1 MDESTKKGSVTSL
14 ASLFPVEEAQ
24 RAAKR
29 VEDTIADKQSE
40 LDRLRGFATD
50 NNSLINLVHKL
61 PEQLSHD
68 IMVPFGKAAFFPGR
82 LIHTNEFLVLLG
94 EGYYAERTSKQ
105 TVEILQRRGKSL
117 DSQVDSLEA
126 NIKDLEA
133 EASFFNATA
142 SQVAD
147 RTQYH
152 AIGLGCYHASAEQS
166 NPQFLDVVVVTLH
179 FKAKNILSLLF
190 KLYLICHPQQEAPN
204 LGNAT
209 ADDGEYA
216 RMLAI
221 MDELEK
227 EELAAESGNHS
238 DQNDES
244 TGDFHDISYREHID
258 NKLQNSK
265 DVHQSELLDQ
275 INNKIITADLPKK
288 QNRKEDITDQLNFA
302 SLAVE
307 SRVKERE
314 NFVEYIDP
322 SEKIPA
328 RSKERSVQATTAS
341 KTEVRHQTSQPS
353 FDSRKAFTGSIIEHA
368 ENIKPTT
375 RQQSS
380 ASSQDSG
387 SQSSKPVSRFKM
399 QRR

>member
-1 MDESTKKGSVTSL
+1 MGESTKKGTVTSL
-14 ASLFPVEEAQ
+14 ASIFPVEEAQ
-24 RAAKR
+24 KAAKR
-29 VEDTIADKQSE
+29 VEDAISDKQSE
-40 LDRLRGFATD
+40 LDRLRGFISD

-105 TVEILQRRGKSL
+105 TVEVLQRRGKSL

-142 SQVAD
+142 SQVAGE
-147 RTQYH
+147 
-152 AIGLGCYHASAEQS
+152 GLVEIREDYLEEDSDEGESKS
-166 NPQFLDVVVVTLH
+166 GMFLIQDG
-179 FKAKNILSLLF
+179 
-190 KLYLICHPQQEAPN
+190 PN

-209 ADDGEYA
+209 VNDGEYA

-238 DQNDES
+238 DENDES
-244 TGDFHDISYREHID
+244 TGEFDEISYQGHID
-258 NKLQNSK
+258 NNFQNSK
-265 DVHQSELLDQ
+265 DFHQSKLLEET
-275 INNKIITADLPKK
+275 NNKINTAELPKK
-288 QNRKEDITDQLNFA
+288 HDNKDITDQLNFA
-302 SLAVE
+302 SLAVQ
-307 SRVKERE
+307 SRVRERE
-314 NFVEYIDP
+314 KFLESIDP
-322 SEKIPA
+322 SQNIPV
-328 RSKERSVQATTAS
+328 RSKEKSLQAATAS
-341 KTEVRHQTSQPS
+341 KTEVGCQISQPS

-368 ENIKPTT
+368 AENIQTT
-375 RQQSS
+375 SREQSS

-387 SQSSKPVSRFKM
+387 SQSSKPISRFRM

>member
-142 SQVAD
+142 SQVAE
-147 RTQYH
+147 
-152 AIGLGCYHASAEQS
+152 GLVEIREDYLEKDS
-166 NPQFLDVVVVTLH
+166 NEGE
-179 FKAKNILSLLF
+179 FKSGHL
-190 KLYLICHPQQEAPN
+190 QQEAPN

-341 KTEVRHQTSQPS
+341 KTEVCCSCDEVS
-353 FDSRKAFTGSIIEHA
+353 LIILYLLRSGFILPWNQMEML
-368 ENIKPTT
+368 PCFVL
-375 RQQSS
+375 RQQINVYFLF
-380 ASSQDSG
+380 G
-387 SQSSKPVSRFKM
+387 SNM
-399 QRR
+399 QLYYFSVFI